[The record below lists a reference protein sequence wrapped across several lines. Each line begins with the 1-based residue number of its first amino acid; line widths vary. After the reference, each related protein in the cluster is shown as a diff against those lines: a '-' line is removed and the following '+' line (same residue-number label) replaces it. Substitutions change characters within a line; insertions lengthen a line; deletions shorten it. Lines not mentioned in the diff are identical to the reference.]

1 MVQRGVTLLTFIKWF
16 SIETGFIRG
25 MGDTLF
31 LSRYLAASA
40 LIGVVAVVYAVFVE
54 QDLWKRVAVL
64 VLVML
69 LLPPLSADYKL
80 LLLYVPLYLFVES
93 DKPSRLD
100 PAYLAVFGLLLV
112 PKSYY
117 YLSSVFSESGAAHDI
132 SIAVPLNVLLLIA
145 LSLLIGIPGL
155 VNRFRRAP
163 GSPIPLK

>member
-1 MVQRGVTLLTFIKWF
+1 
-16 SIETGFIRG
+16 